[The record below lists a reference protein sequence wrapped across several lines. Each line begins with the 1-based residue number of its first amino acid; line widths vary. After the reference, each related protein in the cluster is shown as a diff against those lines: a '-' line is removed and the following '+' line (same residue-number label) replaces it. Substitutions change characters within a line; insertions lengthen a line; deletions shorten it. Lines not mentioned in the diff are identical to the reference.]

1 LLTVAEDDTTNPPA
15 VLHLLI
21 DTSTWLDLAKRR
33 DGRRLIRPLQS
44 FVEDGHVELFV
55 PQIILVEFERNRES
69 VKRTMTSGL
78 TERIKAFRKELTA
91 YAEMDYRDQEL
102 RLFDQWSYQVSLSA
116 AMTTR
121 NFEDIATLLAAGR
134 RLEPTSDERDRV
146 VARALAK
153 TAPCH
158 RQRNSVADALLIEL
172 YATAIGNAGPGDT
185 YAFVTSNSEDF
196 STANGDKR
204 QPHEDLAD
212 AFVPDQSTYWLGVEG
227 LEDCLRNEFG
237 DYLDELIHE
246 FDFPDDL
253 RGLDEIL
260 AAEKEM
266 FDKVWYERSV
276 RHDRESIADSKQD
289 ELENHRRVA
298 GPARERIEKTYGAE
312 NLSPPDNFDIGMLNG
327 KLSALRWVLGSEWD
341 FLDT

>member
-1 LLTVAEDDTTNPPA
+1 MAERDGTDPP
-15 VLHLLI
+15 VLRLLI
-21 DTSTWLDLAKRR
+21 DTSTWLDLAKSR
-33 DGRRLIRPLQS
+33 DGRRLVRPLQR
-44 FVEDGHVELFV
+44 FVEDGHIKLLV
-55 PQIILVEFERNRES
+55 PQVVLDEFDRNRDS
-69 VKRTMTSGL
+69 VKKTMTTSL
-78 TERIKAFRKELTA
+78 TERIKAFRKELAA

-121 NFEDIATLLAAGR
+121 NFEDIATLLAAGK

-158 RQRNSVADALLIEL
+158 RQRNSVADALLIEM
-172 YATAIGNAGPGDT
+172 YTTAIGSAGPVDT
-185 YAFVTSNSEDF
+185 YAFVTSNSDDF
-196 STANGDKR
+196 SSAQGDKR

-212 AFVPDQSTYWLGVEG
+212 AFEAEYSTYCLGVEG
-227 LEDCLRNEFG
+227 LEKCLRDEFG

-260 AAEKEM
+260 AAEKEL
-266 FDKVWYERSV
+266 FDKVWYERSM
-276 RHDRESIADSKQD
+276 RHDRELIAEGKRDV
-289 ELENHRRVA
+289 LEEHQRIAAA
-298 GPARERIEKTYGAE
+298 GRERVEKTYGVE
-312 NLSPPDNFDIGMLNG
+312 NLGPFDAFDLGMLNG

>member
-1 LLTVAEDDTTNPPA
+1 VFR
-15 VLHLLI
+15 LLI

-33 DGRRLIRPLQS
+33 DGRRLIRPLQH
-44 FVEDGHVELFV
+44 FVEDGHVELLV
-55 PQIILVEFERNRES
+55 PQVIVDEFERNRES

-91 YAEMDYRDQEL
+91 YAEMDYRDEEL
-102 RLFDQWSYQVSLSA
+102 RLFDQWSYQVSVSG

-121 NFEDIATLLAAGR
+121 NFEDIATLLATGR
-134 RLEPTSDERDRV
+134 RLEPTSGEHERV
-146 VARALAK
+146 MARALEK
-153 TAPCH
+153 KAPCH

-172 YATAIGNAGPGDT
+172 YATAPGAADPADT
-185 YAFVTSNSEDF
+185 YAFVTSNSDDF
-196 STANGDKR
+196 SSAHGDKR
-204 QPHEDLAD
+204 QPHDDLAH
-212 AFVPDQSTYWLGVEG
+212 AFTAEHSTYWLGVEG
-227 LEDCLRNEFG
+227 LEDCLREEFG

-253 RGLDEIL
+253 RTLDEII

-266 FDKVWYERSV
+266 FDKVWYERSM
-276 RHDRESIADSKQD
+276 RHDEELIAEGNQA
-289 ELENHRRVA
+289 ELERVRRIA
-298 GPARERIEKTYGAE
+298 RNGRERVEKTYGAE
-312 NLSPPDNFDIGMLNG
+312 NLGPFDNFDIGMLNG